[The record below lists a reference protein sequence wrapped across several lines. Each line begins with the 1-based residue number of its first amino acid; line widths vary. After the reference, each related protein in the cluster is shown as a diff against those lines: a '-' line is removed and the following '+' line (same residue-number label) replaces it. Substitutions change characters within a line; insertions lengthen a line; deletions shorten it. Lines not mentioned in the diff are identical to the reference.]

1 MGANDRHPGALL
13 RAASGVVM
21 HMRQIR
27 GWLARLFGMFH
38 RTRREHEFTEELE
51 SHLALHIEDNLRA
64 GMSPEEAR
72 RVALV
77 KLGGVTQVQ
86 ELHREQ
92 RGLPMLETLLQ
103 DLRYGAR
110 MLFKNPGF
118 TLIAALTLALG
129 IGATTAIFSLLD
141 TVLLRPLPFRD
152 PERLVMLWEGA
163 AHTGNHRNPLAPANY
178 ADWKAQNQSFEDVAA
193 LEYTSYNLTGSGEPE
208 RVQAQ
213 KVTANFFWLLGVTP
227 ILGRNFL
234 PEEDRP
240 DGHKVALLSYGYW
253 QRKFGGDA
261 AVIGKEILL
270 DEQQYMI
277 VGVMPVGFQFLS
289 KEMSLWTPK
298 AFTSKELA
306 TRTESYLTVVA
317 RLKPGVT
324 LTQAQA
330 DSTAIAQRINREHPL
345 PNYELTASLIPL
357 REQLTGDVRLV
368 LLVLMVAVGFVL
380 LIACANIANLM
391 LARGVARNK
400 EIAIRSALGASRGR
414 IVRQLLAESVLLSFI
429 GGGAGL
435 VLAWFSFS
443 FLKQMVPSIIALQAN
458 LQIDLKVL
466 GFAALLSIFAGV
478 IFGLAPALQ
487 GAKVDL
493 NETLKQSNNRAGSH
507 TTQRRLRNAL
517 VVTEIAL
524 ALMLLV
530 GAGLLIKTFLK
541 LRALDLGLRPEN
553 VLTLRTELSP
563 KKYIELPKRAAFYQ
577 QALERVRAIPGIAAA
592 GYVTAAPL
600 VQKWGSSSF
609 TAEGREPV
617 PGQNALSRQVSPG
630 YMETIGMTLRQGR
643 FFAERDDEQAPPVAI
658 INETMTRQYW
668 PGENALNKRFK
679 IGGVT
684 SYKPWVTVVGIVAD
698 VKELGLDVPAKAT
711 MFFPYQQM
719 ADNFWNTPRELAIRV
734 QGDPANVIAAVRQA
748 IWSVD
753 RDQPISNIRM
763 MNEILAEEMTE
774 RRVEMSLLAA
784 FAALGLLM
792 AALGVYGVLSYIVTQ
807 HTPEL
812 GIRVALGAQPADVLR
827 LVLRQGMRLAV
838 AGIGL
843 GVVAALLVTRLI
855 KTLLFDVS
863 ANDPATFAG
872 VALLLALIAMLA
884 CWIPAQRAAK
894 VDPLIALRHE

>member
-1 MGANDRHPGALL
+1 MPDWKPEIRRRLASLRLTAARESAVVEELAQYLDDYYAELLAGAATEAEAH
-13 RAASGVVM
+13 
-21 HMRQIR
+21 RQT
-27 GWLARLFGMFH
+27 LAELSDSEFL
-38 RTRREHEFTEELE
+38 RRELRR
-51 SHLALHIEDNLRA
+51 IEGRTD
-64 GMSPEEAR
+64 PEPAILGTNR
-72 RVALV
+72 RTNMIADLW
-77 KLGGVTQVQ
+77 
-86 ELHREQ
+86 
-92 RGLPMLETLLQ
+92 Q

-110 MLFKNPGF
+110 RLVKQPSTVG
-118 TLIAALTLALG
+118 IVVLTLSLG

-141 TVLLRPLPFRD
+141 AVLLRPLPFRD
-152 PERLVMLWEGA
+152 PDRLVMLWGGV
-163 AHTGNHRNPLAPANY
+163 AHTDDRQAPLAPANY
-178 ADWKAQNQSFEDVAA
+178 ADWKEQNQSFGDVAA
-193 LEYTSYNLTGSGEPE
+193 LDYTNYNLTGSGEPE
-208 RVQAQ
+208 RIQAQ
-213 KVTANFFWLLGVTP
+213 RVTANFFPLLGITP
-227 ILGRNFL
+227 TLGRNFL

-253 QRKFGGDA
+253 RRKFGGDA
-261 AVIGKEILL
+261 GVIGKEILL
-270 DEQQYMI
+270 DERQYTI
-277 VGVMPVGFQFLS
+277 VGVMPAGFQFLS

-298 AFTSKELA
+298 AFTSEELA

-317 RLKPGVT
+317 RLKPGIT
-324 LTQAQA
+324 LAQAQA
-330 DSTAIAQRINREHPL
+330 DSTAIAQRINRDHPL
-345 PNYELTASLIPL
+345 PNYELIASVVQL
-357 REQLTGDVRLV
+357 RDQLTGDVRLV

-391 LARGVARNK
+391 LARGVTRHK

-435 VLAWFSFS
+435 ALAWFSFS
-443 FLKQMVPSIIALQAN
+443 FLKQMVPAAIALQAN

-466 GFAALLSIFAGV
+466 GFTALLSIFAGV

-493 NETLKQSNNRAGSH
+493 NETLKQRNNRAGGH
-507 TTQRRLRNAL
+507 PTQLRLRNAL

-541 LRALDLGLRPEN
+541 LRALDLGMRPEN

-563 KKYIELPKRAAFYQ
+563 KKYGELPKRAAFYQ

-617 PGQNALSRQVSPG
+617 PGQNALSRQASPG

-643 FFAERDDEQAPPVAI
+643 FFTERDDAQAPPVAI
-658 INETMTRQYW
+658 INETMARQYW
-668 PGENALNKRFK
+668 PSENALNKRFK
-679 IGGVT
+679 IGGVS

-698 VKELGLDVPAKAT
+698 AKELGLDVSAKAT

-719 ADNFWNTPRELAIRV
+719 ADSFWNTPRELAIRV
-734 QGDPANVIAAVRQA
+734 QGDPANVITAMRQA

-763 MNEILAEEMTE
+763 MNEILAEEITE
-774 RRVEMSLLAA
+774 RRVEMILLAA

-792 AALGVYGVLSYIVTQ
+792 ATLGIYGVLSYVVTQ
-807 HTPEL
+807 RTPEL
-812 GIRVALGAQPADVLR
+812 GIRIALGAQPADVLR

-843 GVVAALLVTRLI
+843 GVLAALLVAGLI
-855 KTLLFDVS
+855 KTLLYDVS

-872 VALLLALIAMLA
+872 VALLLTLVALLA
-884 CWIPAQRAAK
+884 CYVPARRATK
-894 VDPLIALRHE
+894 VDPMAALRSE

>member
-1 MGANDRHPGALL
+1 MPDWKPEIGRRLANLKIEPAREAAIIEELAQYLDDYYAESL
-13 RAASGVVM
+13 ASGATEAQAYRQTLTELDGSELLAHELQRVE
-21 HMRQIR
+21 RQITHEPIAPGTNR
-27 GWLARLFGMFH
+27 
-38 RTRREHEFTEELE
+38 RTNMIADFW
-51 SHLALHIEDNLRA
+51 
-64 GMSPEEAR
+64 
-72 RVALV
+72 
-77 KLGGVTQVQ
+77 
-86 ELHREQ
+86 
-92 RGLPMLETLLQ
+92 Q

-110 MLFKNPGF
+110 RLVKQPNFVG
-118 TLIAALTLALG
+118 IVVLTLSLG

-141 TVLLRPLPFRD
+141 AVLLRPLPFRD
-152 PERLVMLWEGA
+152 PDRLVMLWEGL
-163 AHTGNHRNPLAPANY
+163 AHTDSRQDPLAPANY
-178 ADWKAQNQSFEDVAA
+178 ADWKAQNLSFEDVAA

-208 RVQAQ
+208 RIQAQ
-213 KVTANFFWLLGVTP
+213 RVTANFFPLLGVTP
-227 ILGRNFL
+227 ILGRDFL

-253 QRKFGGDA
+253 RRKFGGDA
-261 AVIGKEILL
+261 AVIGNEILL
-270 DEQQYMI
+270 DGQKYTI
-277 VGVMPVGFQFLS
+277 VGVMPAGFQFLS

-298 AFTSKELA
+298 AFSGEELA
-306 TRTESYLTVVA
+306 NRTESYLTVVA

-330 DSTAIAQRINREHPL
+330 DSTAIAQRINRDHPL
-345 PNYELTASLIPL
+345 PNRELTASVIPL

-368 LLVLMVAVGFVL
+368 LLVLMVTVGFVL
-380 LIACANIANLM
+380 LIACANIANLT
-391 LARGVARNK
+391 LARGVARHK
-400 EIAIRSALGASRGR
+400 EIAVRSALGASQGR

-443 FLKQMVPSIIALQAN
+443 FLKQMIPGAIALQAN

-466 GFAALLSIFAGV
+466 GFTALLSIFAGV

-493 NETLKQSNNRAGSH
+493 NETLKQSNNRAGGH

-541 LRALDLGLRPEN
+541 LRALDLGMRPEN
-553 VLTLRTELSP
+553 ALTLRTELSP
-563 KKYIELPKRAAFYQ
+563 KKYSELPKRAAFYQ
-577 QALERVRAIPGIAAA
+577 QALERVRAVPGIAAA

-609 TAEGREPV
+609 TAEGREPA
-617 PGQNALSRQVSPG
+617 PGQNALSRQASPG

-643 FFAERDDEQAPPVAI
+643 FIAERDDAQAPPVAI
-658 INETMTRQYW
+658 INETMARQYW

-698 VKELGLDVPAKAT
+698 VKEVGVDVPAKAT

-719 ADNFWNTPRELAIRV
+719 ADSFWNTPRELVIRA

-763 MNEILAEEMTE
+763 MNEILAEELTE
-774 RRVEMSLLAA
+774 WRVEMSLLAA

-792 AALGVYGVLSYIVTQ
+792 AALGIYGVLSYVVTQ
-807 HTPEL
+807 RAPEL
-812 GIRVALGAQPADVLR
+812 GIRVALGAQPADILR

-843 GVVAALLVTRLI
+843 GALASLLVTRLI
-855 KTLLFDVS
+855 KTLLYDVS

-872 VALLLALIAMLA
+872 VALLLALIALLA
-884 CWIPAQRAAK
+884 CWIPARRGTK
-894 VDPLIALRHE
+894 VDPLTALRSE